1 MCSPDPATMMMAL
14 SIASTVAG
22 TITQSNAVDSQ
33 NASNATQAKNLKTT
47 QAQNFN
53 QINLERQQA
62 SDQAGQKISENNNS
76 QREAQATTIARAGPS
91 GLSVDN
97 LLANMGSKGAG
108 YNESVNENLD
118 RTNMALDNQLENV
131 NNQTASSMNQ
141 LKTPNQVDY
150 LGSALKIGTAYQTYK
165 AS

>member
-1 MCSPDPATMMMAL
+1 MCEPTTIMLAISA
-14 SIASTVAG
+14 ASAVAG
-22 TITQSNAVDSQ
+22 IVTQQDAVSSQ
-33 NASNATQAKNLKTT
+33 NKSNDTQTKNLQTA

-62 SDQAGQKISENNNS
+62 SDQAGQKINENNNS

-150 LGSALKIGTAYQTYK
+150 LGSALKIGTAYQDYK
-165 AS
+165 KS